1 MEHYIDY
8 AEYPTAEVWNTLYD
22 MKKEAFVRFK
32 LFEEAGNR
40 TYLINTREGIIAS
53 NLSFWI
59 NEHNNKAFDLINN
72 YVLLRY
78 YYDKGIPDT
87 EWVIED
93 EGKYKFFPRM
103 EDKHDAYKY
112 WFDFYLEG
120 YYKRFATLIDTIC
133 HLINIKYNFGIKPDP
148 GFRQRVM
155 KELQAKDNI
164 LFKALKKCWQDEA
177 YKKAERF
184 RNDLTHNYRPNFIDS
199 GISESH
205 EGDEIIISVGLGE
218 YTTTTEF
225 ITNIEETVDLMAE
238 IIDNIRSKIV

>member
-1 MEHYIDY
+1 
-8 AEYPTAEVWNTLYD
+8 
-22 MKKEAFVRFK
+22 
-32 LFEEAGNR
+32 
-40 TYLINTREGIIAS
+40 
-53 NLSFWI
+53 
-59 NEHNNKAFDLINN
+59 
-72 YVLLRY
+72 
-78 YYDKGIPDT
+78 
-87 EWVIED
+87 
-93 EGKYKFFPRM
+93 
-103 EDKHDAYKY
+103 
-112 WFDFYLEG
+112 
-120 YYKRFATLIDTIC
+120 
-133 HLINIKYNFGIKPDP
+133 
-148 GFRQRVM
+148 M

>member
-87 EWVIED
+87 EWVI
-93 EGKYKFFPRM
+93 
-103 EDKHDAYKY
+103 
-112 WFDFYLEG
+112 
-120 YYKRFATLIDTIC
+120 
-133 HLINIKYNFGIKPDP
+133 
-148 GFRQRVM
+148 
-155 KELQAKDNI
+155 
-164 LFKALKKCWQDEA
+164 
-177 YKKAERF
+177 
-184 RNDLTHNYRPNFIDS
+184 
-199 GISESH
+199 
-205 EGDEIIISVGLGE
+205 
-218 YTTTTEF
+218 
-225 ITNIEETVDLMAE
+225 
-238 IIDNIRSKIV
+238 